1 MRPQLLTFEAEVSA
15 GQQFTGG
22 EFVLQFPSLRA
33 IRLIELN
40 LQMGTEA
47 KTFRIEKRNSAGQVI
62 ALIQQSVDTSGVPGT
77 TSAESVILSGSD
89 LELLFEA
96 GDRLAITTT
105 GATSAMRSKAYF
117 EQTNFSN

>member
-1 MRPQLLTFEAEVSA
+1 VKQLLTFEAEVQA
-15 GQQFTGG
+15 GNQFVGT
-22 EFVLQFPSLRA
+22 EFFLQFPRRKA
-33 IRLIELN
+33 IKLIELN

-47 KTFRIEKRNSAGQVI
+47 KTFRVEKRNAAGQAI

-77 TSAESVILSGSD
+77 TSAESLILSGSD
-89 LELLFEA
+89 LELLFEE

-117 EQTNFSN
+117 VETDFSN